1 MMDEIEKLRLQ
12 LEDQKKPRPPNGLF
26 WDRKDIAELENARD
40 QSRAEADECRRE
52 LAKLQQARC
61 ACSAAARVVQSVP
74 LSGAHRHT
82 GQRWCRACAEPSALV
97 PMRPRYYMH

>member
-1 MMDEIEKLRLQ
+1 MDEIEKLRLQ

-61 ACSAAARVVQSVP
+61 AGSASNWPAGARFACSAAARVLRSAP
-74 LSGAHRHT
+74 RSGAHGHT
-82 GQRWCRACAEPSALV
+82 GQR
-97 PMRPRYYMH
+97 

>member
-61 ACSAAARVVQSVP
+61 AGSASHCRLERAPPAVQLRAFVRSAP
-74 LSGAHRHT
+74 RSGAHGHT
-82 GQRWCRACAEPSALV
+82 AQR
-97 PMRPRYYMH
+97 